1 MNNNTNNIET
11 GKKVFRF
18 FASVVLVAVVTT
30 LFGIMWYLRLQMLM
44 GQRFLSIGNYLMVGL
59 YLVLTVLVVN
69 TLKGFKIGSGRISL
83 LVMSQVIS
91 IVIVNVM
98 EYFIVIL
105 MTRIKQFIWMTLGY
119 IIVLTLAQAVAVL
132 FITYFSTKLYRKIF
146 PPFNIL
152 NIYGEYEN
160 NLVEK
165 MNRRADKYRITG
177 EISCKEPLEKIAAE
191 LENYDA
197 VLINDIPAEIRND
210 IIKACFA
217 TGKRVYFTPKISDII
232 IKGSDEVNLF
242 DTPLYLCKNVGMDG
256 VSSAIKRLGDIFISL
271 IGIIITSP
279 IMLVTAIAIH
289 KYDGGPVFYKQTRCT
304 IGGKEYK
311 IMKFRSMITDA
322 EKDGKARLASE
333 NDDRIT
339 PIGHFIRATRIDEL
353 PQFFNILKGE
363 MSVVGPRPER
373 PEIIAEYVKDVPE
386 FAFRTHVK
394 AGLTGY
400 AQVYGKYNT
409 TSYDKLKLDMIYA
422 EKCSVL
428 LDIQLILLTIRV
440 IFTKDA
446 TEGVEEGS
454 RTAGVGGKKTNG

>member
-1 MNNNTNNIET
+1 MTNNVSNIET
-11 GKKVFRF
+11 KKRIFRF
-18 FASVVLVAVVTT
+18 VSSVVLVAVLAT
-30 LFGIMWYLRLQMLM
+30 LFGVMWYMRFQMLM
-44 GQRFLSIGNYLMVGL
+44 MQRFLSVGNYLMIGL
-59 YLVLTVLVVN
+59 YIVLTVLMIN
-69 TLKGFKIGSGRISL
+69 TFKGFSIGSGRISIL
-83 LVMSQVIS
+83 TMSQAIAMGL
-91 IVIVNVM
+91 VNVL
-98 EYFIVIL
+98 EFIILLL
-105 MTRIKQFIWMTLGY
+105 MTRIRALMWMTLAY
-119 IIVLTLAQAVAVL
+119 VVVLTVAQAFAVL
-132 FITYFSTKLYRKIF
+132 VVTYISTKIYRAVF
-146 PPFNIL
+146 PPFTIL

-160 NLVEK
+160 DLVLK

-177 EISCKEPLEKIAAE
+177 EMSCREPLEKITRE

-197 VLINDIPAEIRND
+197 VLINDVPSEIRND

-217 TGKRVYFTPKISDII
+217 TDKRVYFTPKISDIL
-232 IKGSDEVNLF
+232 IKGSEEVNLF

-256 VSSAIKRLGDIFISL
+256 ISAAIKRLGDILISGV
-271 IGIIITSP
+271 GIILSSP
-279 IMLVTAIAIH
+279 VMLITAILIH

-353 PQFFNILKGE
+353 PQFFNILKGD

-373 PEIIAEYVKDVPE
+373 PEIIKEYIKDVPE

-409 TSYDKLKLDMIYA
+409 TSYDKLKLDMIYC

-428 LDIQLILLTIRV
+428 LDIQLILMTIRV

-446 TEGVEEGS
+446 TEGVAEG
-454 RTAGVGGKKTNG
+454 KTNANVHR

>member
-1 MNNNTNNIET
+1 MTNNVSNIET
-11 GKKVFRF
+11 KKRIFRF
-18 FASVVLVAVVTT
+18 VSSVVLVAVLAT
-30 LFGIMWYLRLQMLM
+30 LFGVMWYLRFQMLM
-44 GQRFLSIGNYLMVGL
+44 MQRFLSVGNYLMIGL
-59 YLVLTVLVVN
+59 YIVLTVLMIN
-69 TLKGFKIGSGRISL
+69 TFKGFSIGSGRISIL
-83 LVMSQVIS
+83 TMSQAIAMGL
-91 IVIVNVM
+91 VNVL
-98 EYFIVIL
+98 EFIILLL
-105 MTRIKQFIWMTLGY
+105 MTRIRALMWMTLAY
-119 IIVLTLAQAVAVL
+119 VVVLTVAQAFAVL
-132 FITYFSTKLYRKIF
+132 VVTYISTKIYRAVF
-146 PPFNIL
+146 PPFTIL

-160 NLVEK
+160 DLVLK

-177 EISCKEPLEKIAAE
+177 EMSCRESLEKITRE

-197 VLINDIPAEIRND
+197 VLINDVPSEIRND

-217 TGKRVYFTPKISDII
+217 TDKRVYFTPKISDIL
-232 IKGSDEVNLF
+232 IKGSEEVNLF

-256 VSSAIKRLGDIFISL
+256 ISAAIKRLGDILISGV
-271 IGIIITSP
+271 GIILSSP
-279 IMLVTAIAIH
+279 VMLITAILIH

-353 PQFFNILKGE
+353 PQFFNILKGD

-373 PEIIAEYVKDVPE
+373 PEIIKEYIKDVPE

-409 TSYDKLKLDMIYA
+409 TSYDKLKLDMIYC

-428 LDIQLILLTIRV
+428 LDIQLILMTIRV

-446 TEGVEEGS
+446 TEGVAEG
-454 RTAGVGGKKTNG
+454 KTNANVHR

>member
-1 MNNNTNNIET
+1 M
-11 GKKVFRF
+11 G
-18 FASVVLVAVVTT
+18 LVN
-30 LFGIMWYLRLQMLM
+30 MLE
-44 GQRFLSIGNYLMVGL
+44 FV
-59 YLVLTVLVVN
+59 
-69 TLKGFKIGSGRISL
+69 
-83 LVMSQVIS
+83 
-91 IVIVNVM
+91 
-98 EYFIVIL
+98 IVIL
-105 MTRIKQFIWMTLGY
+105 MTRIKQLMWMTLAY
-119 IIVLTLAQAVAVL
+119 IIVLTIADAIAVL
-132 FITYFSTKLYRKIF
+132 VITYVSTKLYRAVF
-146 PPFNIL
+146 PPFTIL

-160 NLVEK
+160 DLVRK

-177 EISCKEPLEKIAAE
+177 EMSCMEPLDKIIRE

-197 VLINDIPAEIRND
+197 VLVNDVPSEIRND
-210 IIKACFA
+210 IVKACFA
-217 TGKRVYFTPKISDII
+217 TDKRVYFTPKISDIL
-232 IKGSDEVNLF
+232 IKGADEVNLF

-256 VSSAIKRLGDIFISL
+256 ISATLKRLGDIVISL
-271 IGIIITSP
+271 IGIIISSP
-279 IMLVTAIAIH
+279 VMLVTAILIH
-289 KYDGGPVFYKQTRCT
+289 NYDGGPVFYKQTRCT

-373 PEIIAEYVKDVPE
+373 PEIIAEYIKDVPE

-409 TSYDKLKLDMIYA
+409 TSYDKLKLDMIYV
-422 EKCSVL
+422 EKCSVF
-428 LDIQLILLTIRV
+428 LDIQLILMTLRV

-446 TEGVEEGS
+446 TEGVAEGEVNANV
-454 RTAGVGGKKTNG
+454 RK

>member
-1 MNNNTNNIET
+1 MNNKNNSVET
-11 GKKVFRF
+11 KKRVFRF
-18 FASVVLVAVVTT
+18 VSSVVLVTVLAT
-30 LFGIMWYLRLQMLM
+30 LFGVMWYMRLQMLM
-44 GQRFLSIGNYLMVGL
+44 SQRFLSIGNYLMIGL
-59 YLVLTVLVVN
+59 YVVLTVLMIN
-69 TLKGFKIGSGRISL
+69 TFKGFNIGSGRISIL
-83 LVMSQVIS
+83 TMSQAIAMGL
-91 IVIVNVM
+91 VNIL
-98 EYFIVIL
+98 EFIIVIL
-105 MTRIKQFIWMTLGY
+105 MTRIKQLMWMTLAY
-119 IIVLTLAQAVAVL
+119 IIVLTIVQAVAVL
-132 FITYFSTKLYRKIF
+132 VVTYVSTKLYRAVF
-146 PPFNIL
+146 PPFSIL

-160 NLVEK
+160 DLVRK
-165 MNRRADKYRITG
+165 MNRRGDKYRITG
-177 EISCKEPLEKIAAE
+177 EMSCMEPLDKITKE

-197 VLINDIPAEIRND
+197 VLINDVPSEIRND
-210 IIKACFA
+210 IVKACFA
-217 TGKRVYFTPKISDII
+217 TDKRVYFTPKISDIL
-232 IKGSDEVNLF
+232 IKGSEEVNLF

-256 VSSAIKRLGDIFISL
+256 ISATLKRMGDIIISS
-271 IGIIITSP
+271 IGIILTSP
-279 IMLVTAIAIH
+279 IMLVTAILIH

-339 PIGHFIRATRIDEL
+339 PVGHFIRATRIDEL

-373 PEIIAEYVKDVPE
+373 PEIIEQYVKDVPE

-409 TSYDKLKLDMIYA
+409 TSYDKLKLDMIYV

-428 LDIQLILLTIRV
+428 LDIQLILMTIRV
-440 IFTKDA
+440 VFTKDA
-446 TEGVEEGS
+446 TEGIAEGQ
-454 RTAGVGGKKTNG
+454 TNANVHKE

>member
-1 MNNNTNNIET
+1 MNNKTNNIET
-11 GKKVFRF
+11 SKKLFRF
-18 FASVVLVAVVTT
+18 VSSVVLVVVLAT
-30 LFGIMWYLRLQMLM
+30 LFGVMWYMRFQNLM
-44 GQRFLSIGNYLMVGL
+44 NPYTRFMGKGNYLMIGL
-59 YLVLTVLVVN
+59 YVVLTILMIN
-69 TLKGFKIGSGRISL
+69 TFKGFSIGSGRISIL
-83 LVMSQVIS
+83 SMSQAIAMGL
-91 IVIVNVM
+91 VNGL
-98 EYFIVIL
+98 EFILLLL
-105 MTRIKQFIWMTLGY
+105 MTRIKSLMWITLGY
-119 IIVLTLAQAVAVL
+119 VVVLTVADALAVL
-132 FITYFSTKLYRKIF
+132 VVTYCCTKAYRMVF
-146 PPFNIL
+146 PPFSIL
-152 NIYGEYEN
+152 NIFGDYQN
-160 NLVEK
+160 DLVWK
-165 MNRRADKYRITG
+165 MNRRADKYCITG
-177 EISCKEPLEKIAAE
+177 EMSCREPLDRITKE

-197 VLINDIPAEIRND
+197 VLINDVPAEIRND

-217 TGKRVYFTPKISDII
+217 TGKRVYFTPKISDIL

-256 VSSAIKRLGDIFISL
+256 ISSAIKRVGDILISG
-271 IGIIITSP
+271 IGIILTSP
-279 IMLVTAIAIH
+279 IMLVTAVLIH
-289 KYDGGPVFYKQTRCT
+289 NYDGGPVFYKQTRCT

-322 EKDGKARLASE
+322 EKDGKARLASV

-353 PQFFNILKGE
+353 PQFFNIFKGE

-373 PEIIAEYVKDVPE
+373 PEIIAEYVKEVPE

-409 TSYDKLKLDMIYA
+409 TSYDKLKLDMIYC

-428 LDIQLILLTIRV
+428 LDIQLILMTLRV

-446 TEGVEEGS
+446 TEGVAEGEVN
-454 RTAGVGGKKTNG
+454 ANVKK

>member
-1 MNNNTNNIET
+1 MTNNVSNIET
-11 GKKVFRF
+11 KKRLFRF
-18 FASVVLVAVVTT
+18 VSSVVLVAVLAT
-30 LFGIMWYLRLQMLM
+30 LFGVMWYMRFQMLM
-44 GQRFLSIGNYLMVGL
+44 MQRFLSVGNYLMIGL
-59 YLVLTVLVVN
+59 YVVLTVLMIN
-69 TLKGFKIGSGRISL
+69 TFKGFGIGSGRISIL
-83 LVMSQVIS
+83 TMSQAIAMGL
-91 IVIVNVM
+91 VNVL
-98 EYFIVIL
+98 EFIILLL
-105 MTRIKQFIWMTLGY
+105 MTRIRALMWMTLAY
-119 IIVLTLAQAVAVL
+119 VIVLTLAQAVAVL
-132 FITYFSTKLYRKIF
+132 VVTYVSTKIYRAVF
-146 PPFNIL
+146 PPFTIL

-160 NLVEK
+160 DLVLK

-177 EISCKEPLEKIAAE
+177 EMSCREPLEKITRE

-197 VLINDIPAEIRND
+197 VLINDVPSEIRND
-210 IIKACFA
+210 IVKACFA
-217 TGKRVYFTPKISDII
+217 TDKRVYFTPKISDIL
-232 IKGSDEVNLF
+232 IKGSEEVNLF

-256 VSSAIKRLGDIFISL
+256 ISAAIKRLGDILISGV
-271 IGIIITSP
+271 GIILSSP
-279 IMLVTAIAIH
+279 IMLVTAILIH
-289 KYDGGPVFYKQTRCT
+289 KYDGGPVFYKQVRCT

-373 PEIIAEYVKDVPE
+373 PEIIQEYIKDVPE

-409 TSYDKLKLDMIYA
+409 TSYDKLKLDMIYC

-428 LDIQLILLTIRV
+428 LDIQLILMTLRV

-446 TEGVEEGS
+446 TEGVAEG
-454 RTAGVGGKKTNG
+454 ATNANVHK

>member
-1 MNNNTNNIET
+1 MNNNTNVET
-11 GKKVFRF
+11 QKKVFRF
-18 FASVVLVAVVTT
+18 FSSVVLVVTLAT
-30 LFGIMWYLRLQMLM
+30 LFGVMWYLRLQMLM
-44 GQRFLSIGNYLMVGL
+44 PTRFLGLGNYLMIGL
-59 YLVLTVLVVN
+59 YTVLMVLMIN
-69 TLKGFKIGSGRISL
+69 TFKGFNIGSGRISIL
-83 LVMSQVIS
+83 TMSQAIAMGL
-91 IVIVNVM
+91 VNIL
-98 EYFIVIL
+98 EFIIVIL
-105 MTRIKQFIWMTLGY
+105 MTRIKSLMWMTLAY
-119 IIVLTLAQAVAVL
+119 IIVLTFVQAIAVL
-132 FITYFSTKLYRKIF
+132 AITFISTKIYRAVF
-146 PPFNIL
+146 PPFSIL

-160 NLVEK
+160 DLVIK
-165 MNRRADKYRITG
+165 MNRRADKYKITG
-177 EISCKEPLEKIAAE
+177 EMSCNEPLEKIVKE

-197 VLINDIPAEIRND
+197 VLINDVPSEIRND
-210 IIKACFA
+210 IVKACFA
-217 TGKRVYFTPKISDII
+217 TDKRVYFTPKIADIL
-232 IKGSDEVNLF
+232 IKGSEEVILF

-256 VSSAIKRLGDIFISL
+256 ISAAIKRMGDIFISAV
-271 IGIIITSP
+271 GIILTSP
-279 IMLVTAIAIH
+279 IMLVTAILIH
-289 KYDGGPVFYKQTRCT
+289 KYDGGPVFYKQVRCT

-363 MSVVGPRPER
+363 MSIVGPRPER
-373 PEIIAEYVKDVPE
+373 PEIIAEYVKEVPE

-409 TSYDKLKLDMIYA
+409 TSYDKLKLDMIYC

-428 LDIQLILLTIRV
+428 LDIQLILMTLRV

-446 TEGVEEGS
+446 TEGVAEGE
-454 RTAGVGGKKTNG
+454 TNAKVHK

>member
-1 MNNNTNNIET
+1 MNNNTNVET
-11 GKKVFRF
+11 QKKVFRF
-18 FASVVLVAVVTT
+18 FSSVVLVVTLAT
-30 LFGIMWYLRLQMLM
+30 LFGVMWYLRLQMLM
-44 GQRFLSIGNYLMVGL
+44 PTRFLGLGNYLMIGL
-59 YLVLTVLVVN
+59 YTVLMVLMIN
-69 TLKGFKIGSGRISL
+69 TFKGFNIGSGRISIL
-83 LVMSQVIS
+83 TMSQAIAMGL
-91 IVIVNVM
+91 VNIL
-98 EYFIVIL
+98 EFIIVIL
-105 MTRIKQFIWMTLGY
+105 MTRIKSLMWMTLAY
-119 IIVLTLAQAVAVL
+119 IIVLTFVQAIAVL
-132 FITYFSTKLYRKIF
+132 AITFISTKLYRAVF
-146 PPFNIL
+146 PPFSIL

-160 NLVEK
+160 DLVIK
-165 MNRRADKYRITG
+165 MNRRADKYKITG
-177 EISCKEPLEKIAAE
+177 EMSCNEPLEKIVKE

-197 VLINDIPAEIRND
+197 VLINDVPSEIRND
-210 IIKACFA
+210 IVKACFA
-217 TGKRVYFTPKISDII
+217 TDKRVYFTPKIADIL
-232 IKGSDEVNLF
+232 IKGSEEVNLF

-256 VSSAIKRLGDIFISL
+256 ISAAIKRMGDIFISAV
-271 IGIIITSP
+271 GIILTSP
-279 IMLVTAIAIH
+279 IMLVTAILIH
-289 KYDGGPVFYKQTRCT
+289 KYDGGPVFYKQVRCT

-363 MSVVGPRPER
+363 MSIVGPRPER
-373 PEIIAEYVKDVPE
+373 PEIIAEYVKEVPE

-409 TSYDKLKLDMIYA
+409 TSYDKLKLDMIYC

-428 LDIQLILLTIRV
+428 LDIQLILMTLRV

-446 TEGVEEGS
+446 TEGVAEGET
-454 RTAGVGGKKTNG
+454 TAKVHK

>member
-1 MNNNTNNIET
+1 MDNNVSNIET
-11 GKKVFRF
+11 RKGLFRF
-18 FASVVLVAVVTT
+18 VSSVVLVAVLAT
-30 LFGIMWYLRLQMLM
+30 LFGVMWYMRFQMLM
-44 GQRFLSIGNYLMVGL
+44 LYRFLSVGNYLMIGL
-59 YLVLTVLVVN
+59 YVVLAVLVIN
-69 TLKGFKIGSGRISL
+69 TFKGFSIGSGRISIL
-83 LVMSQVIS
+83 CMSQAIAMGL
-91 IVIVNVM
+91 VNFL
-98 EYFIVIL
+98 EFIILLL
-105 MTRIKQFIWMTLGY
+105 MTRIKALMWMTLAY
-119 IIVLTLAQAVAVL
+119 VLALTVIQCVAILIV
-132 FITYFSTKLYRKIF
+132 TYSATKLYRAVF
-146 PPFNIL
+146 PPFSIL

-160 NLVEK
+160 NLVWK

-177 EISCKEPLEKIAAE
+177 EISCNEPLEKIVSK

-197 VLINDIPAEIRND
+197 VLINDVPSEIRND

-217 TGKRVYFTPKISDII
+217 TDKRVYFTPKISDIL
-232 IKGSDEVNLF
+232 IKGADEVNLF

-256 VSSAIKRLGDIFISL
+256 IQTAIKRLGDILISG
-271 IGIIITSP
+271 IGIILTSP
-279 IMLVTAIAIH
+279 IMLVTAILIH
-289 KYDGGPVFYKQTRCT
+289 RYDGGPALYKQTRCT

-311 IMKFRSMITDA
+311 IMKFRSMIMDA

-353 PQFFNILKGE
+353 PQFFNIIKGE
-363 MSVVGPRPER
+363 MSIVGPRPER
-373 PEIIAEYVKDVPE
+373 PEIISEYVKDVPE

-409 TSYDKLKLDMIYA
+409 TSYDKLKLDMIYV

-428 LDIQLILLTIRV
+428 LDIQLILMTLRV

-446 TEGVEEGS
+446 TEGVAEGE
-454 RTAGVGGKKTNG
+454 TNANVRK

>member
-1 MNNNTNNIET
+1 MNSKSIET
-11 GKKVFRF
+11 SKKIFRF
-18 FASVVLVAVVTT
+18 VSSVVLVAVLAA
-30 LFGIMWYLRLQMLM
+30 LFGVMWYLRLQMLM
-44 GQRFLSIGNYLMVGL
+44 PTRFLGLGNYLMIGL
-59 YLVLTVLVVN
+59 YTVLTVLMIN
-69 TLKGFKIGSGRISL
+69 TFKGFNIGSGRISIL
-83 LVMSQVIS
+83 TMSQAIAMGL
-91 IVIVNVM
+91 VNVL
-98 EYFIVIL
+98 EFIIVIL
-105 MTRIKQFIWMTLGY
+105 MTRIKSLMWMTLAY
-119 IIVLTLAQAVAVL
+119 IVVLTVAQAFAVL
-132 FITYFSTKLYRKIF
+132 AITFISTKLYRAVF
-146 PPFNIL
+146 PPFSIL

-160 NLVEK
+160 NLVVK
-165 MNRRADKYRITG
+165 MNRRGDKYKITG
-177 EISCKEPLEKIAAE
+177 EMSCKEPLDKIVKE

-197 VLINDIPAEIRND
+197 VLINDVPAETRND
-210 IIKACFA
+210 IVKACFA
-217 TGKRVYFTPKISDII
+217 TDKRVYFTPKISDIL
-232 IKGSDEVNLF
+232 IKGSEEVNLF

-256 VSSAIKRLGDIFISL
+256 ISSAIKRVGDILISG
-271 IGIIITSP
+271 IGIILSSP
-279 IMLVTAIAIH
+279 IMLVTAILIH

-304 IGGKEYK
+304 IGGKEYQ

-409 TSYDKLKLDMIYA
+409 TSYDKLKLDMIYC

-428 LDIQLILLTIRV
+428 LDIQLILMTLRV

-446 TEGVEEGS
+446 TEGVEEGAVNANVTTG
-454 RTAGVGGKKTNG
+454 RK

>member
-1 MNNNTNNIET
+1 MNSNTNVET
-11 GKKVFRF
+11 QKKVFRF
-18 FASVVLVAVVTT
+18 FSSVVLVVTLAT
-30 LFGIMWYLRLQMLM
+30 LFGVMWYLRLQMLM
-44 GQRFLSIGNYLMVGL
+44 PTRFLGLGNYLMIGL
-59 YLVLTVLVVN
+59 YTVLMVLMIN
-69 TLKGFKIGSGRISL
+69 TFKGFNIGSGRISIL
-83 LVMSQVIS
+83 TMSQAIAMGL
-91 IVIVNVM
+91 VNIL
-98 EYFIVIL
+98 EFIIVIL
-105 MTRIKQFIWMTLGY
+105 MTRIKSLMWMTLAY
-119 IIVLTLAQAVAVL
+119 IIVLTFVQAIAVL
-132 FITYFSTKLYRKIF
+132 AITFISTKLYRAVF
-146 PPFNIL
+146 PPFSIL

-160 NLVEK
+160 DLVIK
-165 MNRRADKYRITG
+165 MNRRADKYKITG
-177 EISCKEPLEKIAAE
+177 EMSCNEPLEKIVKE

-197 VLINDIPAEIRND
+197 VLINDVPSEIRND
-210 IIKACFA
+210 IVKACFA
-217 TGKRVYFTPKISDII
+217 TDKRVYFTPKIADIL
-232 IKGSDEVNLF
+232 IKGSEEVNLF

-256 VSSAIKRLGDIFISL
+256 ISAAIKRMGDIIFSA
-271 IGIIITSP
+271 IGIILTSP
-279 IMLVTAIAIH
+279 IMLVTAILIH
-289 KYDGGPVFYKQTRCT
+289 KYDGGPVFYKQVRCT

-363 MSVVGPRPER
+363 MSIVGPRPER
-373 PEIIAEYVKDVPE
+373 PEIIAEYVKEVPE

-409 TSYDKLKLDMIYA
+409 TSYDKLKLDMIYC

-428 LDIQLILLTIRV
+428 LDIQLILMTLRV

-446 TEGVEEGS
+446 TEGVAEGET
-454 RTAGVGGKKTNG
+454 TAKVHK

>member
-1 MNNNTNNIET
+1 MNHNVRNIET
-11 GKKVFRF
+11 GKKMFRF
-18 FASVVLVAVVTT
+18 ISSVVLVLVLAT
-30 LFGIMWYLRLQMLM
+30 LFGVMWYMRLQMLM
-44 GQRFLSIGNYLMVGL
+44 SQRFLSIGNYLMIGL
-59 YLVLTVLVVN
+59 YIVLMVLMIN
-69 TLKGFKIGSGRISL
+69 TFKGFNIGSGRISIL
-83 LVMSQVIS
+83 AMSQAIAMGL
-91 IVIVNVM
+91 VNVL
-98 EYFIVIL
+98 EFIIVIL
-105 MTRIKQFIWMTLGY
+105 MTRVKQFVLMTLGY
-119 IIVLTLAQAVAVL
+119 IIVLTIVQAVAVL
-132 FITYFSTKLYRKIF
+132 VVTYISTKLYRAIF
-146 PPFNIL
+146 PPFSIL
-152 NIYGEYEN
+152 NIYGDYEN
-160 NLVEK
+160 DLVRK

-177 EISCKEPLEKIAAE
+177 EMSCAEPIEKITSE
-191 LENYDA
+191 LLNYDA
-197 VLINDIPAEIRND
+197 VLINDVPSEKRND

-217 TGKRVYFTPKISDII
+217 TDKRVYFTPKISDIL
-232 IKGSDEVNLF
+232 IKGAEEVNLF

-256 VSSAIKRLGDIFISL
+256 ISATIKRVGDILISA
-271 IGIIITSP
+271 IGIILTSP
-279 IMLVTAIAIH
+279 IMLVTAILIH
-289 KYDGGPVFYKQTRCT
+289 RYDGGPVFYKQTRCT

-373 PEIIAEYVKDVPE
+373 PEIIAEYIKDVPE

-409 TSYDKLKLDMIYA
+409 TSYDKLKLDMIYV
-422 EKCSVL
+422 EKCSVF
-428 LDIQLILLTIRV
+428 LDIQLILMTLRV

-446 TEGVEEGS
+446 TEGVAEGE
-454 RTAGVGGKKTNG
+454 TNANVRK

>member
-1 MNNNTNNIET
+1 MNHNVRNIET
-11 GKKVFRF
+11 GKRMFRF
-18 FASVVLVAVVTT
+18 VSSVVLVTVLAT
-30 LFGIMWYLRLQMLM
+30 LFGVMWYMRLQMLM
-44 GQRFLSIGNYLMVGL
+44 SQRFLSIGNYLMIGL
-59 YLVLTVLVVN
+59 YVVLTVLMIN
-69 TLKGFKIGSGRISL
+69 TFKGFNIGSGRISIL
-83 LVMSQVIS
+83 TMSQAIAMGL
-91 IVIVNVM
+91 VNM
-98 EYFIVIL
+98 LEFIIVIL
-105 MTRIKQFIWMTLGY
+105 MTRIKQLMWMTLAY
-119 IIVLTLAQAVAVL
+119 IIVLTIADAIAVL
-132 FITYFSTKLYRKIF
+132 VITYVSTKLYRAVF
-146 PPFNIL
+146 PPFTIL
-152 NIYGEYEN
+152 NIYGEYQN
-160 NLVEK
+160 DLVRK
-165 MNRRADKYRITG
+165 MNRRGDKYRITG
-177 EISCKEPLEKIAAE
+177 EMSCMEPLDKIIRE

-197 VLINDIPAEIRND
+197 VLVNDVPSEIRND
-210 IIKACFA
+210 IVKACFA
-217 TGKRVYFTPKISDII
+217 TDKRVYFTPKISDIL
-232 IKGSDEVNLF
+232 IKGAEEVNLF

-256 VSSAIKRLGDIFISL
+256 ISATLKRLGDIFISL
-271 IGIIITSP
+271 VGIILSSP
-279 IMLVTAIAIH
+279 VMLVTAILIH

-409 TSYDKLKLDMIYA
+409 TSYDKLKLDMIYV
-422 EKCSVL
+422 EKCSVF
-428 LDIQLILLTIRV
+428 LDIQLILMTLRV

-446 TEGVEEGS
+446 TEGVAEG
-454 RTAGVGGKKTNG
+454 AVDANVHQKNK

>member
-1 MNNNTNNIET
+1 MTNNVSNIET
-11 GKKVFRF
+11 KKRLFRF
-18 FASVVLVAVVTT
+18 VSSVVLVAVLAT
-30 LFGIMWYLRLQMLM
+30 LFGVMWYMRFQMLM
-44 GQRFLSIGNYLMVGL
+44 MQRFLSVGNYLMIGL
-59 YLVLTVLVVN
+59 YVVLTVLMIN
-69 TLKGFKIGSGRISL
+69 TFKGFGIGSGRISIL
-83 LVMSQVIS
+83 TMSQAIAMGL
-91 IVIVNVM
+91 VNVL
-98 EYFIVIL
+98 EFIILLL
-105 MTRIKQFIWMTLGY
+105 MTRIRALMWMTLAY
-119 IIVLTLAQAVAVL
+119 VIVLTLAQAVAVL
-132 FITYFSTKLYRKIF
+132 VVTYVSTKIYRAVF
-146 PPFNIL
+146 PPFTIL

-160 NLVEK
+160 DLVLK

-177 EISCKEPLEKIAAE
+177 EMSCREPLEKITRE

-197 VLINDIPAEIRND
+197 VLINDVPSEIRND
-210 IIKACFA
+210 IVKACFA
-217 TGKRVYFTPKISDII
+217 TDKRVYFTPKISDIL
-232 IKGSDEVNLF
+232 IKGSEEVNLF

-256 VSSAIKRLGDIFISL
+256 ISAAIKRLGDILISGV
-271 IGIIITSP
+271 GIILSSP
-279 IMLVTAIAIH
+279 IMLVTAILIH
-289 KYDGGPVFYKQTRCT
+289 KYDGGPVFYKQVRCT

-373 PEIIAEYVKDVPE
+373 PEIIQEYIKDVPE

-409 TSYDKLKLDMIYA
+409 TSYDKLKLDMIYC

-428 LDIQLILLTIRV
+428 LDIQLILMTLRV

-446 TEGVEEGS
+446 TEGVAEG
-454 RTAGVGGKKTNG
+454 TTNANVHR